1 MIKDR
6 ISLNPDSVLHKA
18 LNIQLECAKLG
29 FDWPEVAPVFDK
41 VLEEIEEVKTEVYA
55 DKQQQQK
62 IEDEIGDL
70 LFAVV
75 NLSRHLDVNPEIA
88 LEKASEKF
96 TKRFMLVEQ
105 FAATQDV
112 ELTSLNLDALELL
125 WQKAKEI
132 LSKAQ
137 E

>member
-1 MIKDR
+1 MIKNP
-6 ISLNPDSVLHKA
+6 ISPNSVSALGKA

-41 VLEEIEEVKTEVYA
+41 VLEEIEEVKVEVYA
-55 DKQQQQK
+55 DKQQQHK

-70 LFAVV
+70 LFSVV
-75 NLSRHLDVNPEIA
+75 NLSRQLNVNPELA

-96 TKRFMLVEQ
+96 TQRFMLVKQ

-112 ELTSLNLDALELL
+112 ELINLDIDALELF
-125 WQKAKEI
+125 WQKAKAI
-132 LSKAQ
+132 LSKGEQ
-137 E
+137 

>member
-1 MIKDR
+1 MINDP
-6 ISLNPDSVLHKA
+6 IFLNSNSVLQKA
-18 LNIQLECAKLG
+18 LNIQLESAKLG

-41 VLEEIEEVKTEVYA
+41 VLEEIEEVRVEVYA

-96 TKRFMLVEQ
+96 TRRFMLVEE
-105 FAATQDV
+105 FAIAQDV
-112 ELTSLNLDALELL
+112 ELTSLNIDALELL
-125 WQKAKEI
+125 WQKAKVV
-132 LSKAQ
+132 LSKAEQ
-137 E
+137 

>member
-1 MIKDR
+1 MIKNR
-6 ISLNPDSVLHKA
+6 LSLNSDSVLRKA
-18 LNIQLECAKLG
+18 LNIQLDCAKLG

-41 VLEEIEEVKTEVYA
+41 VLEEIEEVKAEVYA

-105 FAATQDV
+105 FAAKQDV
-112 ELTSLNLDALELL
+112 ELTSLTLDALELL

-132 LSKAQ
+132 LSKAH

>member
-1 MIKDR
+1 MIKNR

-18 LNIQLECAKLG
+18 LNIQLDCAKLG

-41 VLEEIEEVKTEVYA
+41 VLEEIEEVKAEVYA

-105 FAATQDV
+105 LAATQDV
-112 ELTSLNLDALELL
+112 ELTSLNLVSLELL

-132 LSKAQ
+132 LSEAQ

>member
-1 MIKDR
+1 MIKNR
-6 ISLNPDSVLHKA
+6 IYFNPDSVLHKA
-18 LNIQLECAKLG
+18 LNIQLDCAKLG

-105 FAATQDV
+105 LAATQDV
-112 ELTSLNLDALELL
+112 ELTSLNLVSLELL

-132 LSKAQ
+132 LSEAQ

>member
-1 MIKDR
+1 MIKNR

-18 LNIQLECAKLG
+18 LNIQLDCAKLG

-41 VLEEIEEVKTEVYA
+41 VLEEIEEVKAEVYA

-105 FAATQDV
+105 FAAAQDV

-125 WQKAKEI
+125 WQEAKEI